1 MKRKVIEIDETKCD
15 GCGLCLPNC
24 PEGAL
29 QLIAGKARLVSD
41 LFCDGLGAC
50 LGFCPQGAIRVIERE
65 AEPYDERRVMA
76 NIVRQG
82 PEVIAAHLRHLEEH
96 GEIGYLRQALAYLE
110 ENGIDNPLERR
121 NRLEAEET
129 LPCGC
134 PGSLVLDLRKVES
147 GQDEAKPEKEAKR
160 AKQKGA
166 RPTAGKRDAFRFDL
180 PSELRQWPVQ
190 LYLVSPLASYFHQ
203 ADVLLVADC
212 VAYALNGFHEKFLR
226 GKSIAIACPKL
237 DKTLEAY
244 QEKILAL
251 IDEAE
256 IKSLTVLMMQVPCC
270 RGLLYLAE
278 KALSRAKRKIPLR
291 SVIISVDGKILEDSL
306 VAPTSEQTV
315 FPE

>member
-1 MKRKVIEIDETKCD
+1 MKRKVIEIDEEKCN

-50 LGFCPQGAIRVIERE
+50 IGYCPQGAISVVERE
-65 AEPYDERRVMA
+65 AEPYDERRVME

-82 PEVIAAHLRHLEEH
+82 SEVIAAHLRHLEEH

-110 ENGIDNPLERR
+110 EKGVKNPLEKTE
-121 NRLEAEET
+121 RLAGEET
-129 LPCGC
+129 MACGC
-134 PGSLVLDLRKVES
+134 PGSLVLDLR
-147 GQDEAKPEKEAKR
+147 EAGPKEKRRQEEEKEATEER
-160 AKQKGA
+160 AYH
-166 RPTAGKRDAFRFDL
+166 TSSAGSSSRLDS

-190 LYLVSPLASYFHQ
+190 LFLVSPLAPYFQQ

-212 VAYALNGFHEKFLR
+212 VAYALNGFHERFLR

-237 DKTLEAY
+237 DKSLETY
-244 QEKILAL
+244 ESKLVAL
-251 IDEAE
+251 IDEAK
-256 IKSLTVLMMQVPCC
+256 IKSLTVMMMQVPCC

-278 KALSRAKRKIPLR
+278 QAFSRSRRRIPLR
-291 SVIISVDGKILEDSL
+291 SVIVSIDGKILEDSFL
-306 VAPTSEQTV
+306 RKAGEETASLE
-315 FPE
+315 